1 MTRNKRKHPTHCEHC
16 GVELDTLE
24 DDNRLWCTS
33 CIKGVAVTCPACGG
47 EGFVQEDEYECDWV
61 NCTDELITC
70 PECEGE
76 GWTAD
81 PSFQ

>member
-1 MTRNKRKHPTHCEHC
+1 MSTKHPKTCEYC
-16 GVELDTLE
+16 GAELDTYTVDHTLYC
-24 DDNRLWCTS
+24 DS
-33 CIKGVAVTCPACGG
+33 CGKAVAVTCPACGG
-47 EGFVQEDEYECDWV
+47 DGVVQEDEYEGDWV

-70 PECEGE
+70 PECNGY